1 MIDYT
6 KVKLGK
12 QTAHHD
18 SRVPMLS
25 KYTAALPVPP
35 ATVNYDSKI
44 TNLGMM
50 LNNTL
55 GDCTCAA
62 VGHCIQQWTA
72 EAQKKEVIVPDPVI
86 LKLYEIVGHYDP
98 NNPKSDRGAVEINV
112 LNYWLANP
120 VDGNKLSAFCALEPQ
135 NLQEVKDAVYI
146 FGNCYIG
153 LQMPLSAQQQTV
165 WTVPPG
171 GPTGQG
177 APGSWGGHA
186 VPIVAYDGRGLT
198 CITWGQLIRMTWQ
211 FWNTYCD
218 EAYGL
223 LSPDWIAAG
232 KAPQGFDSKQ
242 LITDMGEL
250 KAAFPKGHALA
261 A

>member
-18 SRVPMLS
+18 KRVPMLS
-25 KYTAALPVPP
+25 KYTAGLPSPP
-35 ATVNYDSKI
+35 AAANYDTKL
-44 TNLGMM
+44 THLGMM

-72 EAQKKEVIVPDPVI
+72 EAQKKQVI
-86 LKLYEIVGHYDP
+86 LPDADIEKLYEIVGHY
-98 NNPKSDRGAVEINV
+98 NPKNPSSDRGAVEINV

-120 VDGNKLSAFCALEPQ
+120 VAGNQLSAFCALEP
-135 NLQEVKDAVYI
+135 NNHQEVQDAVFI

-153 LQMPLSAQQQTV
+153 LQMPVSAQTQTV

-186 VPIVAYDGRGLT
+186 VPIVAYDARGLT
-198 CITWGQLIRMTWQ
+198 CITWGALKVMTWQ
-211 FWNTYCD
+211 FWNAYCD

-223 LSPDWIAAG
+223 LSPDWVKAGRTPAGFDWKQLEADMGDLKTAFPAGRPIAA
-232 KAPQGFDSKQ
+232 
-242 LITDMGEL
+242 
-250 KAAFPKGHALA
+250 
-261 A
+261 

>member
-1 MIDYT
+1 MFDYT

-18 SRVPMLS
+18 SRVPMLG
-25 KYTAALPVPP
+25 KYTASLPAAPP
-35 ATVNYDSKI
+35 ATSYDSKI
-44 TNLGMM
+44 THLGMM

-62 VGHCIQQWTA
+62 VGHCVQQWTA
-72 EAQKKEVIVPDPVI
+72 EAQKKQVIIPDADI

-98 NNPKSDRGAVEINV
+98 KNPKSDRGAIEINV

-120 VDGNKLSAFCALEPQ
+120 VDGNKLSAFCALEPR
-135 NLQEVKDAVYI
+135 NLQDIKDAVYI

-165 WTVPPG
+165 WTVPAA

-186 VPIVAYDGRGLT
+186 VPIVAYDARGLT
-198 CITWGQLIRMTWQ
+198 CITWGQLLRMTWQ
-211 FWNTYCD
+211 FWDAYCD

-223 LSPDWIAAG
+223 LSPDWVAAG
-232 KAPQGFDSKQ
+232 KAPAGFDWKQ
-242 LITDMGEL
+242 LESDMGEL
-250 KAAFPKGHALA
+250 KAAFPKGISIA

>member
-1 MIDYT
+1 MTDYT

-18 SRVPMLS
+18 KRVPMLS
-25 KYTAALPVPP
+25 KYTGGLPTPP
-35 ATVNYDSKI
+35 TKVDYTAKI

-50 LNNTL
+50 LNDKL

-62 VGHCIQQWTA
+62 VGHCVQEWTA
-72 EAQKKEVIVPDPVI
+72 EAQKQQVIIPDQTI
-86 LKLYEIVGHYDP
+86 LQLYETVGHYNP
-98 NNPKSDRGAVEINV
+98 NNPNSDRGAIELNV

-120 VDGNKLSAFCALEPQ
+120 VAGNQLSAFAALEPH
-135 NLQEVKDAVYI
+135 NHQEIQDAVYI

-153 LQMPLSAQQQTV
+153 LALPLSAQTQTV

-171 GPTGQG
+171 GAVGQG

-186 VPIVAYDGRGLT
+186 VPIVAYDQRGLT
-198 CITWGQLIRMTWQ
+198 CITWGELKRMTWQ
-211 FWNTYCD
+211 FWNAYCD

-223 LSPDWIAAG
+223 LSPDWVNANKCPAG
-232 KAPQGFDSKQ
+232 FNWQQ
-242 LITDMGEL
+242 LETDMGDL
-250 KAAFPKGHALA
+250 RTAFPAGRAIA

>member
-1 MIDYT
+1 MVDYT

-18 SRVPMLS
+18 KRVPLLS
-25 KYTAALPVPP
+25 QYTATLPEPP
-35 ATVNYDSKI
+35 AAKSYDSKI

-50 LNNTL
+50 LNDKL

-72 EAQKKEVIVPDPVI
+72 EAQAKQEIIPDPDI
-86 LKLYEIVGHYDP
+86 LKLYEIVGHYNPD
-98 NNPKSDRGAVEINV
+98 NPKSDRGAVEINV
-112 LNYWLANP
+112 LNYWLGNP
-120 VDGNKLSAFCALEPQ
+120 VDGNQLSAFCAIEPQ
-135 NLQEVKDAVYI
+135 NLQGVKDAVYI

-153 LQMPLSAQQQTV
+153 LQMPLSAQNQTV

-186 VPIVAYDGRGLT
+186 VPIVAYDARGLT
-198 CITWGQLIRMTWQ
+198 CITWGEYVRMTWQ
-211 FWNTYCD
+211 FWSAYCD

-223 LSPDWIAAG
+223 LSPDWVKAG
-232 KAPQGFDSKQ
+232 KCPAGFNWQQ
-242 LITDMGEL
+242 LETDMGDL
-250 KAAFPKGHALA
+250 KSAFPKGQPVA

>member
-1 MIDYT
+1 MIDHT

-25 KYTAALPVPP
+25 KYTASLPAPPP
-35 ATVNYDSKI
+35 ATSYDSKI

-62 VGHCIQQWTA
+62 VGHCVQQWTA
-72 EAQKKEVIVPDPVI
+72 EAQKKQVIIPDPDI
-86 LKLYEIVGHYDP
+86 EKLYEIVGHYDP
-98 NNPKSDRGAVEINV
+98 SNPKSDRGAVEINV

-120 VDGNKLSAFCALEPQ
+120 FVGNKLSAFCALEPQ
-135 NLQEVKDAVYI
+135 NLEAVKDAVFI

-171 GPTGQG
+171 GATGQG

-186 VPIVAYDGRGLT
+186 VPIVAYDARGLT
-198 CITWGQLIRMTWQ
+198 CITWGQLLRMTWQ
-211 FWNTYCD
+211 FWNAYCD

-223 LSPDWIAAG
+223 LSQDWVDAG
-232 KAPQGFDSKQ
+232 KTPAGFDWKQ
-242 LITDMGEL
+242 LVTDMGDL
-250 KAAFPKGHALA
+250 KAAFPKGHAVA

>member
-1 MIDYT
+1 MTDFT

-18 SRVPMLS
+18 QRVPMLS
-25 KYTAALPVPP
+25 KYTASLPPPP
-35 ATVNYDSKI
+35 AATSYDSKI
-44 TNLGMM
+44 THLGMM
-50 LNNTL
+50 LNNKL

-72 EAQKKEVIVPDPVI
+72 EAQKKQVIIPDPEI
-86 LKLYEIVGHYDP
+86 EKLYEIVGHYDP

-112 LNYWLANP
+112 LNHWLANP
-120 VDGNKLSAFCALEPQ
+120 FEGNKLSAFCALEPQ
-135 NLQEVKDAVYI
+135 NHQDIQDAVYI

-153 LQMPLSAQQQTV
+153 LQMPLSAQTQKV

-186 VPIVAYDGRGLT
+186 VPIVAYNARGLT
-198 CITWGQLIRMTWQ
+198 CITWGELLTMTWE
-211 FWNTYCD
+211 FWTAYCD

-223 LSPDWIAAG
+223 LSPDWVEAG
-232 KAPQGFDSKQ
+232 KTPAGFPWQQ
-242 LITDMGEL
+242 LVTDMSDL
-250 KAAFPKGHALA
+250 KAAFPKGRPVA

>member
-1 MIDYT
+1 MTDFT

-25 KYTAALPVPP
+25 KYTANLPAPPP
-35 ATVNYDSKI
+35 ATSYDSKI

-50 LNNTL
+50 LNNKL

-72 EAQKKEVIVPDPVI
+72 EAKKKQVI
-86 LKLYEIVGHYDP
+86 LPDADIEKLYEIVGHYNP

-120 VDGNKLSAFCALEPQ
+120 VAGNKLSAFCALEPQ
-135 NLQEVKDAVYI
+135 NLQEIKDAVYI

-153 LQMPLSAQQQTV
+153 LQMPLSAQSQTV

-171 GPTGQG
+171 GATGQG

-186 VPIVAYDGRGLT
+186 VPIVAYDARGLI
-198 CITWGQLIRMTWQ
+198 CITWGELMRMTWQ
-211 FWNTYCD
+211 FWDAYCD

-223 LSPDWIAAG
+223 LSPDWVEAG
-232 KAPQGFDSKQ
+232 MTPAGFDWKQ
-242 LITDMGEL
+242 LETDMGDL
-250 KAAFPKGHALA
+250 KAAFPSGRRVA

>member
-1 MIDYT
+1 MFDYT

-18 SRVPMLS
+18 SRFPMLS
-25 KYTAALPVPP
+25 KYTASLPP
-35 ATVNYDSKI
+35 APAATSYDSKI

-62 VGHCIQQWTA
+62 VGHVIQQWTA
-72 EAQKKEVIVPDPVI
+72 EAQKKQVIIPDPDI
-86 LKLYEIVGHYDP
+86 LKLYEVVGHYNPD
-98 NNPKSDRGAVEINV
+98 NPKTDRGAIEINV

-120 VDGNKLSAFCALEPQ
+120 FVGNKLSAFCALEPQ
-135 NLQEVKDAVYI
+135 NLQDIKDAVYI

-153 LQMPLSAQQQTV
+153 LQMPLSAQGQTV
-165 WTVPPG
+165 WTLPPG
-171 GPTGQG
+171 GATGKG

-186 VPIVAYDGRGLT
+186 VPIVAYDARGLT
-198 CITWGQLIRMTWQ
+198 CITWGELIRMTWQ
-211 FWNTYCD
+211 FWNAYCD

-232 KAPQGFDSKQ
+232 KAPSGFDSQQ

-250 KAAFPKGHALA
+250 KAAFPKGHSIA

>member
-1 MIDYT
+1 MFDYT

-25 KYTAALPVPP
+25 KYTASLPP
-35 ATVNYDSKI
+35 APAATSYDSKI

-62 VGHCIQQWTA
+62 VGHVIQQWTA
-72 EAQKKEVIVPDPVI
+72 EAQKKQVIIPDPDI
-86 LKLYEIVGHYDP
+86 LKLYEVVGHYNPD
-98 NNPKSDRGAVEINV
+98 NPKTDRGAIEINV

-120 VDGNKLSAFCALEPQ
+120 FVGNKLSAFCALEPQ
-135 NLQEVKDAVYI
+135 NLQDIKDAVYI

-153 LQMPLSAQQQTV
+153 LQMPLSAQGQTV
-165 WTVPPG
+165 WTLPPG
-171 GPTGQG
+171 GATGKG

-186 VPIVAYDGRGLT
+186 VPIVAYDARGLT
-198 CITWGQLIRMTWQ
+198 CITWGELIRMTWQ
-211 FWNTYCD
+211 FWNAYCD

-232 KAPQGFDSKQ
+232 KAPSGFDSQQ

-250 KAAFPKGHALA
+250 KAAFPKGHSIA

>member
-1 MIDYT
+1 MFDFT

-18 SRVPMLS
+18 SRVPLLS
-25 KYTAALPVPP
+25 KYTASLPAPPP
-35 ATVNYDSKI
+35 ATNYDAKV

-50 LNNTL
+50 LNDKL

-72 EAQKKEVIVPDPVI
+72 EAQKTEVVIPDADI

-98 NNPKSDRGAVEINV
+98 NNPKSDRGAVELNV
-112 LNYWLANP
+112 LTYWLANP
-120 VDGNKLSAFCALEPQ
+120 LDNNQLSAFCSIEPQ
-135 NLQEVKDAVYI
+135 NLEEIKDAVYI
-146 FGNCYIG
+146 FGSCYIG
-153 LQMPLSAQQQTV
+153 LQMPLSAQKQAV

-171 GPTGQG
+171 GATGQG

-186 VPIVAYDGRGLT
+186 VPIVAYDARGLT

-211 FWNTYCD
+211 FWNAYCD

-223 LSPDWIAAG
+223 LSPDWVSAG
-232 KAPQGFDSKQ
+232 KTPAGFDTQQ
-242 LITDMGEL
+242 LQADMADL
-250 KAAFPKGHALA
+250 KAAFPKGRALA

>member
-18 SRVPMLS
+18 NRVPMLS
-25 KYTAALPVPP
+25 SYTASLPTSP
-35 ATVNYDSKI
+35 AATSYDSKI
-44 TNLGMM
+44 TKLGMM
-50 LNNTL
+50 LNNQL

-72 EAQKKEVIVPDPVI
+72 EAKGKQVIVPDSDI
-86 LKLYEIVGHYDP
+86 EKLYEIVGHYDP

-120 VDGNKLSAFCALEPQ
+120 FEGNKLSAFCALEPQ
-135 NLQEVKDAVYI
+135 NHQEIRDAVYI

-153 LQMPLSAQQQTV
+153 LQMPLSAQTQKV

-171 GPTGQG
+171 GATGQG

-186 VPIVAYDGRGLT
+186 VPIVAYDERGLT
-198 CITWGQLIRMTWQ
+198 CITWGELMRMTWQ
-211 FWNTYCD
+211 FWNAYCD

-223 LSPDWIAAG
+223 LSPDWVEAG
-232 KAPQGFDSKQ
+232 KTPVGFDWKQ
-242 LITDMGEL
+242 LVTDMSDL
-250 KAAFPKGHALA
+250 KTAFPKGRPVA